1 MSTINYKTS
10 KYLTLALKDNEDFE
24 EIDGFLFEYEESKK
38 ILEKYDFNILKVEIL
53 EGYYNGFSIDIDFDF
68 IYFDDTIEKNNAL
81 KEATQLKKLLFE
93 LCELG
98 LVACFPGWCTGFLN
112 YEDTKKEIKKAIKEL
127 KSDIKTTKTYLKY
140 KKQY

>member
-1 MSTINYKTS
+1 MGAINYKTS

-24 EIDGFLFEYEESKK
+24 ESDDLLFEYEESKK

-98 LVACFPGWCTGFLN
+98 LFACFPGWCTNFLN

-140 KKQY
+140 KKQ